1 MTSNRQTSIDWLIS
15 QLQKAKDFQ
24 RVLNQVSQTSSAE
37 VDIIATAREMHRDE
51 IINARV
57 DGDTWSTVIK
67 EMRIVYAENYYN
79 ETFNQ
84 ANQ

>member
-1 MTSNRQTSIDWLIS
+1 MNSNRQSSIDWIIS

-37 VDIIATAREMHRDE
+37 IDIIATAREMHREE

-57 DGDTWSTVIK
+57 DGDTWSTAYK
-67 EMRIVYAENYYN
+67 EMRIVYAENYYS

-84 ANQ
+84 TNQ

>member
-1 MTSNRQTSIDWLIS
+1 MSSNRQSSIDWLIS

>member
-1 MTSNRQTSIDWLIS
+1 MTRNRQSSIDWLIS

-37 VDIIATAREMHRDE
+37 IDIIATAREMHREE

-57 DGDTWSTVIK
+57 AGDAYA
-67 EMRIVYAENYYN
+67 IVYAENYYN

-84 ANQ
+84 TNQ

>member
-1 MTSNRQTSIDWLIS
+1 MTRNGQTSIDWLIS
-15 QLQKAKDFQ
+15 QLQKAKDFH

-37 VDIIATAREMHRDE
+37 IDIIATAREMHRDE

-57 DGDTWSTVIK
+57 ARDAYATV
-67 EMRIVYAENYYN
+67 YSENYYN

>member
-1 MTSNRQTSIDWLIS
+1 MTRNGQTSIDWLIS
-15 QLQKAKDFQ
+15 QLQKAKDFH

-37 VDIIATAREMHRDE
+37 IDIIATAREMHRDE

>member
-1 MTSNRQTSIDWLIS
+1 MTSNKQTSIDWLIS

-37 VDIIATAREMHRDE
+37 IDIIATAREMHREE

-57 DGDTWSTVIK
+57 DGDTYSTAYK
-67 EMRIVYAENYYN
+67 EMRTVYAENYYN

-84 ANQ
+84 PNQ

>member
-1 MTSNRQTSIDWLIS
+1 MSSNRQSSIDWLIS

-37 VDIIATAREMHRDE
+37 IDIIATAREMHRDE

>member
-1 MTSNRQTSIDWLIS
+1 MTRNKQTSIDWLIS

-37 VDIIATAREMHRDE
+37 IDIIATAREMHRDE

-57 DGDTWSTVIK
+57 ARDAYAT
-67 EMRIVYAENYYN
+67 VYAENYYN